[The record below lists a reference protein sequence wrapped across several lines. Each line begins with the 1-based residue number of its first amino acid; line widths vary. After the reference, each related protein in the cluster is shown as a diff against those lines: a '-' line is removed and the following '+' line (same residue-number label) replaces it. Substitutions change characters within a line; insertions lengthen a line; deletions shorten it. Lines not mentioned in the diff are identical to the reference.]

1 MKILKYINIIYL
13 KSFNAI
19 VDCVLSGGVNHLDT
33 ALNYNFM

>member
-1 MKILKYINIIYL
+1 MILIFKH

-19 VDCVLSGGVNHLDT
+19 IDCVLSGGVNHIET